1 MAPYQRLLQEARKS
15 PFFTDYMNEPRASR
29 RSRCTS
35 PGTALHIRSPRP
47 RPHTHTPLIPTLSSP
62 SHPSPPLHIH
72 LSPECP
78 PTCTLGPAWQPE
90 LRNLLCLHTHVPVY
104 VLVCALTA
112 PLCTVQGGCVHTCS
126 LMHFFFKY
134 IYLFIYFWLCWV
146 FVAARGL
153 SLVVASGGYSSL
165 RCVGF
170 SLWWLL
176 LLWSTGSRR
185 AGFSS
190 CGARTQ

>member
-1 MAPYQRLLQEARKS
+1 
-15 PFFTDYMNEPRASR
+15 MNEPRASR

-126 LMHFFFKY
+126 LMHFFFLIHLF
-134 IYLFIYFWLCWV
+134 IYLFLVVLGLRCCTRAFSSCGEWGLL
-146 FVAARGL
+146 FVAVRGL
-153 SLVVASGGYSSL
+153 LLVVASL
-165 RCVGF
+165 VVEHGF
-170 SLWWLL
+170 
-176 LLWSTGSRR
+176 
-185 AGFSS
+185 
-190 CGARTQ
+190 